1 MAMRY
6 KIGDPVIYRESGSFI
21 KPFDFNEE
29 PLYIIFGYVEN
40 FEHIFFQK
48 KILLKKGYFY
58 IISNIRQDCGS
69 GYLGGIEYAKE
80 NQLKIFNRLDDDIL
94 SFYNDARNVLEE
106 ELLTRNK

>member
-40 FEHIFFQK
+40 FEHISFFK
-48 KILLKKGYFY
+48 KRFY
-58 IISNIRQDCGS
+58 LRKD
-69 GYLGGIEYAKE
+69 
-80 NQLKIFNRLDDDIL
+80 IFI
-94 SFYNDARNVLEE
+94 
-106 ELLTRNK
+106 

>member
-1 MAMRY
+1 MRY

-58 IISNIRQDCGS
+58 I
-69 GYLGGIEYAKE
+69 L
-80 NQLKIFNRLDDDIL
+80 
-94 SFYNDARNVLEE
+94 VLY
-106 ELLTRNK
+106 